1 MNLALTPSFAPSF
14 ALPSSPHPA
23 LPPGA
28 VAALQQLQRMS
39 RHAAVLPW
47 AVSAEDEQRFGRI
60 LKRLLAVMLLLAV
73 ALPFIPLR
81 TAERTA
87 AAPLP
92 PPMARLLLERPA
104 TPPNPPPR
112 QAATELAQAPTSAKP
127 EAAAKPKPETPPKK
141 AAPVPEARRP
151 IEGKPPGEVALDNAR
166 RKASGV
172 GLLAMKSELAELSG
186 APAAVQLK
194 QDLKPGPGVGT
205 GVGVGVGAGAE
216 AGVPVRALITSN
228 ATKGSG
234 GINTAAYSRDTGGG
248 GLAGR
253 ATTLVEGVAGGGGG
267 GGPGGGGVRDG
278 TGTGSSAGGGGSGGS
293 GGSGKGGSLNR
304 GGSGKATRSIED
316 IKLVFERN
324 KGAIYAL
331 YNRAL
336 RDDPALQGK
345 VVLELKIAPSGA
357 VEGLRIVSSEL
368 KAEELE
374 KKLLARIRQF
384 DFGPKDV
391 DQMVVTWPVDFLP
404 S

>member
-1 MNLALTPSFAPSF
+1 MTSF
-14 ALPSSPHPA
+14 ALPAAPHPA

-28 VAALQQLQRMS
+28 LAALEQLQRVK
-39 RHAAVLPW
+39 AAAMLPW
-47 AVSAEDEQRFGRI
+47 AVSAADEQRFRRI
-60 LKRLLAVMLLLAV
+60 LRTLFALVLLLAI
-73 ALPFIPLR
+73 ALPFVPLR
-81 TAERTA
+81 TPERTA
-87 AAPLP
+87 APALP
-92 PPMARLLLERPA
+92 PPMAKLLLERPVA
-104 TPPNPPPR
+104 PPAPPPPAVKR
-112 QAATELAQAPTSAKP
+112 EATEVAEAPKP
-127 EAAAKPKPETPPKK
+127 EAPKEAAAKPAPPVPPKK
-141 AAPVPEARRP
+141 GAPVPEARQP

-194 QDLKPGPGVGT
+194 QDIKPGPGVGT
-205 GVGVGVGAGAE
+205 GVGVGVGAGRDP
-216 AGVPVRALITSN
+216 GVPVRALITSN
-228 ATKGSG
+228 ATNGSG

-267 GGPGGGGVRDG
+267 GGPGGGGARDG
-278 TGTGSSAGGGGSGGS
+278 KGTGSQVGGG
-293 GGSGKGGSLNR
+293 GGSGKGGTLTKGS
-304 GGSGKATRSIED
+304 SGKATRSIED

-324 KGAIYAL
+324 KGAIYAI

-384 DFGPKDV
+384 DFGAKDV
-391 DQMVVTWPVDFLP
+391 DLMVVTWPVDFLP

>member
-1 MNLALTPSFAPSF
+1 MTSF
-14 ALPSSPHPA
+14 ALPAAPHPA

-28 VAALQQLQRMS
+28 LAALEQLQRVK
-39 RHAAVLPW
+39 AAAMLPW
-47 AVSAEDEQRFGRI
+47 AVSAADEQRFRRI
-60 LKRLLAVMLLLAV
+60 LRTLLAVVLLLAI
-73 ALPFIPLR
+73 ALPFVPLR
-81 TAERTA
+81 TPERS
-87 AAPLP
+87 AAPALP
-92 PPMARLLLERPA
+92 PPMAKLLLERPVA
-104 TPPNPPPR
+104 PPAPPPP
-112 QAATELAQAPTSAKP
+112 AVKPDATEVAQATKP
-127 EAAAKPKPETPPKK
+127 EAPKEAAAKPAPPVPPKK
-141 AAPVPEARRP
+141 GAPVPEARQP

-194 QDLKPGPGVGT
+194 QDIKPGPGVGT
-205 GVGVGVGAGAE
+205 GVGVGVGAGRDP
-216 AGVPVRALITSN
+216 GVPVRALITSN
-228 ATKGSG
+228 ATTGSG

-278 TGTGSSAGGGGSGGS
+278 KGTGSQVGGG
-293 GGSGKGGSLNR
+293 GGSGKGGTLTKGS
-304 GGSGKATRSIED
+304 SGKATRSIED

-324 KGAIYAL
+324 KGAIYAI

-368 KAEELE
+368 KAEDLE

-384 DFGPKDV
+384 DFGAKDV

>member
-1 MNLALTPSFAPSF
+1 MNMAAAPSFSPSF
-14 ALPSSPHPA
+14 ALPATPHPA

-28 VAALQQLQRMS
+28 VAALQQLQRLK

-47 AVSAEDEQRFGRI
+47 SVAAEDEQRFRRI
-60 LKRLLAVMLLLAV
+60 LQRLLAVMLLLAV

-81 TAERTA
+81 TSERS
-87 AAPLP
+87 AAPALP
-92 PPMARLLLERPA
+92 PPMARLLLERPV
-104 TPPNPPPR
+104 TPPKPPPPPAPE
-112 QAATELAQAPTSAKP
+112 AATELAQAPTPAKP
-127 EAAAKPKPETPPKK
+127 ETAAKPKPETAPKK

-151 IEGKPPGEVALDNAR
+151 VEGTPPGEVALDNAR

-194 QDLKPGPGVGT
+194 QDIQPGPGVGT
-205 GVGVGVGAGAE
+205 GVGVGVGAGLE

-228 ATKGSG
+228 STKGSG

-253 ATTLVEGVAGGGGG
+253 ATTLVEGVASGGGG
-267 GGPGGGGVRDG
+267 GGPGGGGARDG
-278 TGTGSSAGGGGSGGS
+278 TGTGSSVGGG
-293 GGSGKGGSLNR
+293 GGSGKGGTLNR
-304 GGSGKATRSIED
+304 GSSGKATRSIED

-345 VVLELKIAPSGA
+345 VVLELKIAPSGS

-384 DFGPKDV
+384 DFGAKDV